1 MTTISLAD
9 WSRSPEIMIGA
20 REHKRLTVAALTEI
34 GDSSDCMDFLLHEL
48 DRARIVDDDMLP
60 PDVIRI
66 GSIVRFKPIPG
77 EEQTVKLVMPGD
89 ETLAGSYRMSATS
102 LTGAALLGLKPGD
115 LMSWL
120 SPDGEMHRIKVLKVA
135 NSGSSGGAPSPSPD
149 PGPSA
154 A

>member
-9 WSRSPEIMIGA
+9 WSHAPEIIVGA
-20 REHKRLTVAALTEI
+20 REHKRLTIAALTEV
-34 GDSSDCMDFLLHEL
+34 GESTDCMDFLLHEL
-48 DRARIVDDDMLP
+48 DRARIVDDDLLP
-60 PDVIRI
+60 PDVVRI

-89 ETLAGSYRMSATS
+89 ETLVGSYRLSATS
-102 LTGAALLGLKPGD
+102 LTGAALLGLRPGD
-115 LMSWL
+115 LMSWV
-120 SPDGEMHRIKVLKVA
+120 SPDGASHRIKVLKVA
-135 NSGSSGGAPSPSPD
+135 NSGHAPSESPD